1 MAKTKKQVNKKGS
14 SSDSIPLSTG
24 GPGISGPGVL
34 TGVTNVP
41 SSTSESNDRL
51 PTVGLPLSE
60 EKGFSGENSSI
71 LSSEEVAPMDVDSL
85 ADSSSTISENVLN
98 NESRDHYDNV
108 PLVDSR
114 ESHGQST
121 RVDFDTAIKQ
131 RSIFDAS
138 HNNFLGSD
146 KRRYLSCEIAS
157 LKNQLFNAVMQ
168 GITHDDTTE
177 EAKRLTAVTLKLEK
191 AEKAFKMLFGQETTL
206 VPGET
211 PLFQWKGH
219 VFNKNKPIFRTVEDC
234 LDQFERVLFAH
245 QLSLEDNWRR
255 LVPARLSTSMARW
268 YAQYL
273 SHSQFESW
281 SRFRL
286 EVSNKYGKSQHNIKE
301 EAREKLEH
309 LLYDKSKSF
318 ESFIENFQ
326 ELKSQAEITDE
337 DCLVRYLF
345 KALPRELTRAT
356 KFYLNNN
363 TDKGKITADFAIEK
377 VVATFEALFKEQW
390 EENDELITRKEKRKK
405 CFSSYQ

>member
-1 MAKTKKQVNKKGS
+1 MVFVCNRS
-14 SSDSIPLSTG
+14 
-24 GPGISGPGVL
+24 
-34 TGVTNVP
+34 P
-41 SSTSESNDRL
+41 SSISKSNDRL

-60 EKGFSGENSSI
+60 EKVFSGENSSI
-71 LSSEEVAPMDVDSL
+71 LSSEEVAPMNVNSL
-85 ADSSSTISENVLN
+85 AASSSTISENVLN

-108 PLVDSR
+108 PPVDSR

-138 HNNFLGSD
+138 HNNLGSD

-157 LKNQLFNAVMQ
+157 LNNQLFNAVMQ
-168 GITHDDTTE
+168 GITHYDTKE
-177 EAKRLTAVTLKLEK
+177 EAKRLTAVTLILEK
-191 AEKAFKMLFGQETTL
+191 AEKAFKMLFGKETNL

-255 LVPARLSTSMARW
+255 LVLPARLSTSMARW

-286 EVSNKYGKSQHNIKE
+286 EVSNKYGKSQHNIEE
-301 EAREKLEH
+301 EA
-309 LLYDKSKSF
+309 
-318 ESFIENFQ
+318 
-326 ELKSQAEITDE
+326 
-337 DCLVRYLF
+337 
-345 KALPRELTRAT
+345 
-356 KFYLNNN
+356 
-363 TDKGKITADFAIEK
+363 
-377 VVATFEALFKEQW
+377 
-390 EENDELITRKEKRKK
+390 
-405 CFSSYQ
+405 